1 MAEKMWCKMGRV
13 KMNKWQQ
20 AYSELKAMEDTLKQ
34 TRYVSNVLNLIVSV
48 LLMLVEDKLN
58 EKA

>member
-1 MAEKMWCKMGRV
+1 
-13 KMNKWQQ
+13 MNKWQQ
-20 AYSELKAMEDTLKQ
+20 KYSELRHLLWQLNEKDHIGNKPLIA
-34 TRYVSNVLNLIVSV
+34 VLEV